1 MHPLLN
7 IAITAARN
15 ASKHILR
22 LSERIDTLQII
33 EKHHN
38 DFVTEVDQLAEREII
53 ATIQKAYPD
62 HAILA
67 EESGKSNNESNYLW
81 IIDPLDGTTNFLHGF
96 PHYAISIAVQY
107 KDRTDH
113 AVIYDPIRQELFTAS
128 RGAGAQLNNRRI
140 RVSPRANLQGTLL
153 GTGFPF
159 KYLEH
164 LPTYLESFQTLTK
177 LAAGIRRAGAA
188 TLDLAYVAMGRLD
201 GFWEMGLSPWDI
213 AAGALL
219 ITEAGGLISDFN
231 GTENYLNNGNV
242 VTGNPKIFK
251 QMLQALQPI
260 LGDIDISKK

>member
-22 LSERIDTLQII
+22 LSERIDTLQIT
-33 EKHHN
+33 EKQQN
-38 DFVTEVDQLAEREII
+38 DFVTEVDQMAEREII
-53 ATIQKAYPD
+53 ATIHKAYPD

-67 EESGKSNNESNYLW
+67 EESGKSHHESNYLW
-81 IIDPLDGTTNFLHGF
+81 IIDPLDGTTNYLHGF

-107 KDRTDH
+107 KERTEH

-128 RGAGAQLNNRRI
+128 RGAGAQLNSRRI
-140 RVSPRANLQGTLL
+140 RVTTHANLKGTLL

-159 KYLEH
+159 KHLEH
-164 LPTYLESFQTLTK
+164 LPEYLKSFEALTTQ
-177 LAAGIRRAGAA
+177 AAGIRRAGAA

-219 ITEAGGLISDFN
+219 INEAGGLISDFN

-242 VTGNPKIFK
+242 VAGNPKVFK
-251 QMLQALQPI
+251 QILQTVQPI
-260 LGDIDISKK
+260 LGTTNILK